1 MLTNLLQPISRRGL
15 LVAAIGG
22 AVSLAAIACGVDNG
36 GAPAAGDNGDG
47 ATSTPPPSNSF
58 QSGYDAA
65 RMSLEAKDAVLVRVS
80 EERSGLFDN
89 PFTITMVNGE
99 QVDFYEFPSLADAE
113 AASRTVSADGM
124 TIAKNGDMAVAIDF
138 LFKPH
143 YFLQGNVIVVYTGGN
158 DATVKLLRNAFGT
171 EFAGDGSPIEPT
183 QIDEP
188 HYETVVT
195 PAPIESV
202 EVVEDYPGH
211 FSLIVV
217 SGLPSG
223 CARFDSASVKQTGEL
238 ELTLKV
244 LNRVPAPDQMI
255 ACTEIY
261 GFAKNTVKLGSA
273 DDNLDVCETYVV
285 NWESYGEKSALKF
298 LVTAPNVRCAKPDD
312 STGGPI
318 VITPI
323 ISDMQALI
331 FALEGKGLKIG
342 QTGEKGSDMFGTT
355 SQVVMVNGQRVEI
368 FAFAPGSG
376 ALKAATTVSLDGF
389 TITDGPG
396 GPVMMISWIDQPNF
410 YLAGNSI
417 VLYVGTNAEVLD
429 ALAASTGQKF
439 AGPDAKPVELPVE
452 GNPGAIPGPDADTVL
467 VPAPVVSVG
476 EVAATK
482 SLPPQYFVQV
492 RTAQPM
498 GCDKDAGWEVE
509 VDGTD
514 VHITVRNS
522 QPANLAVVIC
532 PAIYGETEHTVD
544 LGTFPFKSG
553 VTYNL
558 IVNGEKHG
566 TFVGL

>member
-1 MLTNLLQPISRRGL
+1 M

-47 ATSTPPPSNSF
+47 ATYTPPPSNSF

-65 RMSLEAKDAVLVRVS
+65 RLSLEAKDAVLVRVS

-99 QVDFYEFPSLADAE
+99 QVDFYEFPSVADAE
-113 AASRTVSADGM
+113 AASRTVSADGT

-158 DATVKLLRNAFGT
+158 DDTIKLLRAAFGT
-171 EFAGDGSPIEPT
+171 EFAGDGSPVDPT

-188 HYETVVT
+188 DYETVVT
-195 PAPIESV
+195 SAPIESV
-202 EVVEDYPGH
+202 KVIEDYPGH
-211 FSLIVV
+211 FSLLVT

-238 ELTLKV
+238 ELTLEV
-244 LNRVPAPDQMI
+244 LNRTPAPDQMI

-261 GFAKNTVKLGSA
+261 GYIDNIVKLGSGE
-273 DDNLDVCETYVV
+273 DNLDVCEVYPVV
-285 NWESYGEKSALKF
+285 WESYGEKNAIKF
-298 LVTAPNVRCAKPDD
+298 QVTAPNVRCMSPDEPVD
-312 STGGPI
+312 GPV

-331 FALEGKGLKIG
+331 FALESRGMKIEV
-342 QTGEKGSDMFGTT
+342 TGEKGADMFRTT
-355 SQVVMVNGQRVEI
+355 SQIVTVNGHQVQV
-368 FAFAPGSG
+368 FSFAPGSA
-376 ALKAATTVSLDGF
+376 ALEAAMTVSLDGF

-396 GPVMMISWIDQPNF
+396 GPVMMVGWIDQPNF

-417 VLYVGTNAEVLD
+417 VLYVGTDAEVLD
-429 ALAASTGQKF
+429 ALDASAGQKF
-439 AGPDAKPVELPVE
+439 AGPGAEPIDLPVIE
-452 GNPGAIPGPDADTVL
+452 EPMPLPGPDGVDGDTVL

-509 VDGTD
+509 VDGTY

-532 PAIYGETEHTVD
+532 PAIYGETEHTVG
-544 LGTFPFKSG
+544 LGSFPFKSG